1 MASVTGGDKI
11 RDVFKRLADNLA
23 SAKSVQ
29 VGFLEDATYPDG
41 MSVATVAA
49 LNEYGH
55 AHTPPR
61 PFFRNMIRAKSGRW
75 PQGLRQALADNDYE
89 ASVALDLLGATVAG
103 QLQESITELR
113 SPPLAPST
121 IRAKGFDKPLIDTG
135 HMLSSVS
142 YRVVQGE
149 TE

>member
-11 RDVFKRLADNLA
+11 RDAFKRLADNLA

-75 PQGLRQALADNDYE
+75 PQGLRAALADNDYK
-89 ASVALDLLGATVAG
+89 ASTALNLLGATVAG

-121 IRAKGFDKPLIDTG
+121 IKAKGHDKPLIDTG
-135 HMLSSVS
+135 HMLGSVS

-149 TE
+149 TT